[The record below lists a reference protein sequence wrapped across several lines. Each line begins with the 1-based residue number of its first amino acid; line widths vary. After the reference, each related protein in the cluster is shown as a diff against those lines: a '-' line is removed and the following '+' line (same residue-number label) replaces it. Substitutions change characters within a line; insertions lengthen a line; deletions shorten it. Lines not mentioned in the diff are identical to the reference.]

1 MALSSA
7 QKQRRYRERHLGK
20 DGEKVRLQAFISFQT
35 EARLQRLARHHGYS
49 ITALIEKIAD
59 DADNAVLAGC
69 RKMRCA
75 PIWRGRSRRMTPA
88 QKSPPGARPGGLITL
103 AAIV

>member
-59 DADNAVLAGC
+59 DADNAVLAGLPEDAV
-69 RKMRCA
+69 RDYLEG
-75 PIWRGRSRRMTPA
+75 P
-88 QKSPPGARPGGLITL
+88 QPGA
-103 AAIV
+103 